1 MRSSRSF
8 ILPVAA
14 IVLSLSMFN
23 FALAEEDIM
32 EDDPMYK
39 ALMEGG
45 EQCLSTRSITRT
57 DVMHDQA
64 ILFYVRGSAIYVNV
78 LPKPCKRLSK
88 GGRFMYESSISR
100 LCRGEH
106 IRILQDDGL
115 GLSAGRACRIG
126 GFHPITKEQVDEIMK
141 PRTVDPQ
148 PIPPAEAEQPEGSDP
163 AASSGTSDLS
173 EEIREQT

>member
-1 MRSSRSF
+1 MQSIRTATFS
-8 ILPVAA
+8 VAFLA
-14 IVLSLSMFN
+14 LCLSMFN
-23 FALAEEDIM
+23 FALAEEDII
-32 EDDPMYK
+32 EGDPMYK

-106 IRILQDDGL
+106 IRILHDDGL

-126 GFHPITKEQVDEIMK
+126 GFHPITQEQVDEVMK
-141 PRTVDPQ
+141 PKTVDPQ
-148 PIPPAEAEQPEGSDP
+148 PIPPAEAEQPEGLDP
-163 AASSGTSDLS
+163 TASSGTSDLS
-173 EEIREQT
+173 EETQEQT